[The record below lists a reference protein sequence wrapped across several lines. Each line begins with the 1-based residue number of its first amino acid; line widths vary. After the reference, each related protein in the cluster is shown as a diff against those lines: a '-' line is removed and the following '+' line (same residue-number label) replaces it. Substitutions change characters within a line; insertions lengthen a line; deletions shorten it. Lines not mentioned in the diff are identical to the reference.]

1 MSQIEKA
8 THMTQLFNIKFV
20 RPISYELELQI
31 RAETSEEANQKA
43 WEALLVDE
51 QRENLMW
58 KKTQVLGNIS
68 FVSAAQV
75 KA

>member
-1 MSQIEKA
+1 MTQ
-8 THMTQLFNIKFV
+8 MTQLFNIKFV
-20 RPISYELELQI
+20 RPINYELELQI
-31 RAETSEEANQKA
+31 RATSSEEGNQKA

-51 QRENLMW
+51 QRENLLW
-58 KKTQVLGNIS
+58 KKTRVLGSIS

>member
-1 MSQIEKA
+1 
-8 THMTQLFNIKFV
+8 MTQLFNIKFV

-51 QRENLMW
+51 QRENLLW

>member
-1 MSQIEKA
+1 MS
-8 THMTQLFNIKFV
+8 QLFNIKFV
-20 RPISYELELQI
+20 QPISYELELQI

-43 WEALLVDE
+43 WEALKVDE
-51 QRENLMW
+51 QRENLLW
-58 KKTQVLGNIS
+58 KITQVLGHIS

>member
-1 MSQIEKA
+1 MS
-8 THMTQLFNIKFV
+8 QLFNIKFV

-51 QRENLMW
+51 QRENLLW
-58 KKTQVLGNIS
+58 KKTQVLGHIS
-68 FVSAAQV
+68 FVSAAQS

>member
-1 MSQIEKA
+1 MS
-8 THMTQLFNIKFV
+8 QLFNIKFV
-20 RPISYELELQI
+20 RPISYGLELKI

-51 QRENLMW
+51 QRENLLW
-58 KKTQVLGNIS
+58 KKTQILGHIS
-68 FVSAAQV
+68 FVSTAQV

>member
-1 MSQIEKA
+1 MS
-8 THMTQLFNIKFV
+8 QLFNIKFV

-51 QRENLMW
+51 QRENLLW
-58 KKTQVLGNIS
+58 KKTQVLGHIS
-68 FVSAAQV
+68 FVSTAKV

>member
-1 MSQIEKA
+1 
-8 THMTQLFNIKFV
+8 MTQLFNIKFV

-51 QRENLMW
+51 QSENLLW
-58 KKTQVLGNIS
+58 KKTQVLGHIS
-68 FVSAAQV
+68 FVSTAQV

>member
-1 MSQIEKA
+1 MTQ
-8 THMTQLFNIKFV
+8 MTQLFNIKFV
-20 RPISYELELQI
+20 RPINYELELQI
-31 RAETSEEANQKA
+31 RATSSEEANQKA

-51 QRENLMW
+51 QRENLLW
-58 KKTQVLGNIS
+58 KKTQVLGSIS

>member
-1 MSQIEKA
+1 MS
-8 THMTQLFNIKFV
+8 QLFNIKFV

-51 QRENLMW
+51 QRENLLW
-58 KKTQVLGNIS
+58 KKTQVLGHIS
-68 FVSAAQV
+68 FVSTAQV

>member
-1 MSQIEKA
+1 MS
-8 THMTQLFNIKFV
+8 QLFNIKFV

-43 WEALLVDE
+43 SEALLVDE
-51 QRENLMW
+51 QRENLLW
-58 KKTQVLGNIS
+58 KKTQVLGHIS
-68 FVSAAQV
+68 FVSVAQV

>member
-1 MSQIEKA
+1 MS
-8 THMTQLFNIKFV
+8 QLFNIKFV

-43 WEALLVDE
+43 WEALLIDE
-51 QRENLMW
+51 QRENLLW
-58 KKTQVLGNIS
+58 KKTQVLGHIS
-68 FVSAAQV
+68 FVSTAQV

>member
-1 MSQIEKA
+1 
-8 THMTQLFNIKFV
+8 MTQLFNIKFV

-51 QRENLMW
+51 QRENLLW
-58 KKTQVLGNIS
+58 KKTQVLGHIS

>member
-1 MSQIEKA
+1 MS
-8 THMTQLFNIKFV
+8 QLFNIKFV

-51 QRENLMW
+51 QCENLLW
-58 KKTQVLGNIS
+58 KKTQVLGHIS

>member
-1 MSQIEKA
+1 MS
-8 THMTQLFNIKFV
+8 QLFNIKFV
-20 RPISYELELQI
+20 RPISYELELKI
-31 RAETSEEANQKA
+31 RTETSEEANQKA

-51 QRENLMW
+51 QRENLLW
-58 KKTQVLGNIS
+58 KKTQVLGHIS

>member
-1 MSQIEKA
+1 MS
-8 THMTQLFNIKFV
+8 QLFNIKFV

-51 QRENLMW
+51 QRENLLW
-58 KKTQVLGNIS
+58 KKTQVLGHIS
-68 FVSAAQV
+68 FVSTAQV
-75 KA
+75 KT

>member
-1 MSQIEKA
+1 MS
-8 THMTQLFNIKFV
+8 QLFNIKFV

-51 QRENLMW
+51 QRENLLW
-58 KKTQVLGNIS
+58 KKTQILGHIS
-68 FVSAAQV
+68 FVSTAQV

>member
-1 MSQIEKA
+1 
-8 THMTQLFNIKFV
+8 MTQLFNIKFV

-31 RAETSEEANQKA
+31 QAETSEEANQKA

-58 KKTQVLGNIS
+58 KKTQVFGNIS

>member
-1 MSQIEKA
+1 MTQ
-8 THMTQLFNIKFV
+8 MTQLFNIKFV
-20 RPISYELELQI
+20 RPINYELELQI
-31 RAETSEEANQKA
+31 RATSSEEANQKA

-51 QRENLMW
+51 QRENLLW
-58 KKTQVLGNIS
+58 KKTQVLGSIA

>member
-1 MSQIEKA
+1 
-8 THMTQLFNIKFV
+8 MTQLFNIKFV

-31 RAETSEEANQKA
+31 RAKTSEEANQKA

>member
-1 MSQIEKA
+1 
-8 THMTQLFNIKFV
+8 MTQLFNMKFV

-51 QRENLMW
+51 QREHLMW

>member
-1 MSQIEKA
+1 MS
-8 THMTQLFNIKFV
+8 QLFNIKFV

-43 WEALLVDE
+43 WEALLIDE
-51 QRENLMW
+51 QRENLLW
-58 KKTQVLGNIS
+58 KKTQVLGHIS
-68 FVSAAQV
+68 FVSTAQG

>member
-1 MSQIEKA
+1 MTQ
-8 THMTQLFNIKFV
+8 MTQLFNIKFV
-20 RPISYELELQI
+20 RPINYELELQI
-31 RAETSEEANQKA
+31 RATSSEEANQKA

-51 QRENLMW
+51 QRENLFW
-58 KKTQVLGNIS
+58 KKTSVLGSIS

>member
-1 MSQIEKA
+1 
-8 THMTQLFNIKFV
+8 MTQLFNIKFV

>member
-1 MSQIEKA
+1 
-8 THMTQLFNIKFV
+8 MTQLFNIKFV

-31 RAETSEEANQKA
+31 QAETSEEANQKA

-51 QRENLMW
+51 QRENLTW
-58 KKTQVLGNIS
+58 KKTQVLGHIS

>member
-1 MSQIEKA
+1 MS
-8 THMTQLFNIKFV
+8 QLFNIKFV

-43 WEALLVDE
+43 WEALLIDE
-51 QRENLMW
+51 QRENLLW
-58 KKTQVLGNIS
+58 KKTQILGHIS
-68 FVSAAQV
+68 FVSTAQV

>member
-1 MSQIEKA
+1 MS
-8 THMTQLFNIKFV
+8 QLFNIKFV

-31 RAETSEEANQKA
+31 RAETSEEVNQKA

-51 QRENLMW
+51 QRENLLW
-58 KKTQVLGNIS
+58 KKTQVLGHIS
-68 FVSAAQV
+68 FVSAAQS

>member
-1 MSQIEKA
+1 MTQ
-8 THMTQLFNIKFV
+8 MTQLFNIKFV
-20 RPISYELELQI
+20 RPINYELELQI
-31 RAETSEEANQKA
+31 RATSSEEANQKA

-51 QRENLMW
+51 QRENLLW
-58 KKTQVLGNIS
+58 KKTSVLGSIS